1 MHSKLLQEGEG
12 RLTKESKALKT
23 IVFVVGLLFFCL
35 LPVNFCVFVQ
45 ITSIYDIFPSTNY
58 SCEHAPYQT
67 RLLIHWFTAGYKKKW
82 ARSYIE

>member
-35 LPVNFCVFVQ
+35 LPVNFCVFV
-45 ITSIYDIFPSTNY
+45 
-58 SCEHAPYQT
+58 
-67 RLLIHWFTAGYKKKW
+67 
-82 ARSYIE
+82 